1 MARCVALYDYMAQDS
16 EELTIRKNET
26 LTVLSSDGS
35 WWTVQNDSG
44 KQGLVPSNYIKE
56 VPMVQQPPSFTP
68 SPQPSFSMAPTGGG
82 RQAPYKPEMYQ
93 QTDLV
98 VPSKSPALNI
108 PAIAKF
114 RYVSTREDE
123 LSLEKGDKVVILE
136 KEADGWWRG
145 RKDNHI
151 GWFPFNYVEETG
163 GPPVDPVPPTSTS
176 PLEKPFICGVVA
188 LYSFNSGNPEE
199 LAFNK
204 GDLMDIIDQ
213 PPDDPDWWEARK
225 PDGVT
230 GLIPRNYVEVIQDT
244 APVFGKGTAGGV
256 GPGGRGDGGIAIAA
270 AGPLAS
276 GGGAKATGDGVVPPF
291 VSEVWYHGK
300 ISRKEADRLLE
311 QTADNVGVFLVRASE
326 TKVLRGGARNEVGG
340 ADRYCT
346 R

>member
-1 MARCVALYDYMAQDS
+1 MAQDS

-26 LTVLSSDGS
+26 LTIISSDGS
-35 WWTVQNDSG
+35 WWTVQNDTG
-44 KQGLVPSNYIKE
+44 RQGLVPSNYIKE
-56 VPMVQQPPSFTP
+56 VQQPPPPSFNP
-68 SPQPSFSMAPTGGG
+68 AGPQPSFSMAPPAGGGG
-82 RQAPYKPEMYQ
+82 RQAPFKPEMYQ

-123 LSLEKGDKVVILE
+123 LSLEKGDIVVILE

-163 GPPVDPVPPTSTS
+163 PPPVQPDPVPVPSTA
-176 PLEKPFICGVVA
+176 PLDKPFICGVVA

-244 APVFGKGTAGGV
+244 APVSGVKGGG
-256 GPGGRGDGGIAIAA
+256 GGHGGRVDGGIAMAT
-270 AGPLAS
+270 AGPLA
-276 GGGAKATGDGVVPPF
+276 GGGGPKVTSDGSAPPF
-291 VSEVWYHGK
+291 VSEVWYYGK
-300 ISRKEADRLLE
+300 ITRKEADRLLE
-311 QTADNVGVFLVRASE
+311 QTADSVGVFLVRASE
-326 TKVLRGGARNEVGG
+326 TKVRGRGNKIMINNNFNN
-340 ADRYCT
+340 
-346 R
+346 